1 MQKTLFSKRMRN
13 MRASE
18 IRELLKITEQPEIIS
33 FAGGLPAP
41 ELFPSQELAA
51 LTEEV
56 MINQGQRALQY
67 STTEG
72 YTPLREKICERMH
85 SVFNVSVRTEE
96 TLITCG
102 SQQAL
107 DFIGKAFLDE
117 GDEVLMESPSYLG
130 AINAFRA
137 YEPRFVEVA
146 TDAQGMIPEAL
157 EAALKSAKR
166 PKFIYVIPDFQNPT
180 GRTWSLARREALIKL
195 ADKYQV
201 LIVEDN
207 PYGELRFEGEQIPA
221 IKSLDTQGRVLYLG
235 TFSKTLCPGMRIG
248 WIAAARQLI
257 EPLVLIKQGA
267 DLHTSTISQMQIDL
281 FMRNY
286 SLDEHIQ
293 RIREVYKKRRDT
305 LVQSMEQMFNEE
317 ISFTRPSGGLF
328 SWVELPEG
336 IDSRVLLQ
344 KAITQ
349 KVAFV
354 PGGSFF
360 PCSPK
365 HHTLRL
371 NFSNMPEMRI
381 VEGVERLAKLIKTP
395 HEFFL

>member
-1 MQKTLFSKRMRN
+1 MIQRTLFSKRMQN
-13 MRASE
+13 IKASE

-41 ELFPSQELAA
+41 ELFPLKELSD
-51 LTEEV
+51 LTEEL
-56 MINQGQRALQY
+56 ILTQGKRALQY

-72 YTPLREKICERMH
+72 YTPLREKICERMKA
-85 SVFNVSVRTEE
+85 VFKVSVAPEE

-107 DFIGKAFLDE
+107 DFIGKALLDK

-137 YEPRFVEVA
+137 YEPQFVEVA
-146 TDAQGMIPEAL
+146 TDEEGMIPEAL
-157 EAALKSAKR
+157 EEALKSSKR

-180 GRTWSLARREALIKL
+180 GRTWSLSRREALIKL

-207 PYGELRFEGEQIPA
+207 PYGELRFEGDPVPA
-221 IKSLDTQGRVLYLG
+221 VKSLDQNGRVIYLG

-248 WIAAARQLI
+248 WIAAAREI
-257 EPLVLIKQGA
+257 VEPLVLIKQGA
-267 DLHTSTISQMQIDL
+267 DLHTSTLSQMQINL
-281 FMRNY
+281 FMENY
-286 SLDEHIQ
+286 CLDDHIQ

-305 LVQSMEQMFNEE
+305 LIQSMEHLFDRE
-317 ISFTRPSGGLF
+317 IYFTHPSGGLF
-328 SWVELPEG
+328 SWVELPEEK
-336 IDSRVLLQ
+336 DSRVLLE
-344 KAITQ
+344 KAIAQ

-371 NFSNMPEMRI
+371 NFSNMPETRI
-381 VEGVERLAKLIKTP
+381 VEGVERLAKL
-395 HEFFL
+395 FNR